1 MKSTGIE
8 HAMRA
13 IDFFCGTRGFSRGA
27 HDAGFKVV
35 AAFDIDPILTSSF
48 TRNFPDTKLFLK
60 DIAQLTGESILAD
73 IGGGEIDL
81 IFGGPPCQ
89 GFSAIGKRQISDP
102 RRSLL
107 RHFFRL
113 VAEIQPAAFVMENVQ
128 GLTYEEAKPELEA
141 ALALIPKHYTTL
153 GPMILDASD
162 FGAATK
168 RKRMFVIGY
177 DPDRCAGFDT
187 ADIDVAKRPAVSVAE
202 ALSGLAG
209 ASKVT
214 ADDKAADVWKIAED
228 EKLSDYA
235 KTLVSHDLTF
245 TGNLRTVHSDT
256 ILDRFAALPPGK
268 VDKIGRHH
276 RLEWNGQCPTL
287 RAGTG
292 PDKGSHQAVRP
303 VHPTEDRVITVR
315 EAARLQGFP
324 DDHVFHA
331 TIWHSFRM
339 IGNSVSPVIG
349 YAIFNLVYQRIFNK
363 LDILEAAE

>member
-1 MKSTGIE
+1 
-8 HAMRA
+8 MRA
-13 IDFFCGTRGFSRGA
+13 IDFFCGTGGFSRGA
-27 HDAGFKVV
+27 HDAGFDVV
-35 AAFDIDPILTSSF
+35 AAFDIDPVLTSSF
-48 TRNFPDTKLFLK
+48 EKNFPNTKLFLK
-60 DIAQLTGESILAD
+60 DIAQLTGKDILSE

-113 VAEIQPAAFVMENVQ
+113 VAEIQPTAFVMENVQ
-128 GLTYEEAKPELEA
+128 GLTYKEAKPELEA
-141 ALALIPKHYTTL
+141 ALALIPKYYKVL
-153 GPMILDASD
+153 GPTILDASD

-177 DPDRCAGFDT
+177 DPNRCAGLEI
-187 ADIDVAKRPAVSVAE
+187 ADFDVAKKPAVSVAE

-209 ASKVT
+209 ACQVT
-214 ADDKAADVWKIAED
+214 TVDETSDVWKITKGE
-228 EKLSDYA
+228 ELSDYA
-235 KTLVSHDLTF
+235 RTLVSHDRTF
-245 TGNLRTVHSDT
+245 TGNLRTVHSDA
-256 ILDRFAALPPGK
+256 IISRFADLPQGK

-276 RLEWNGQCPTL
+276 RLEWKGQCPTL

-303 VHPTEDRVITVR
+303 VHPDENRVITVR

-324 DDHVFHA
+324 DYHEFHP

-339 IGNSVSPVIG
+339 IGNSVSPIIAHKLLEVL
-349 YAIFNLVYQRIFNK
+349 NLKIDEFSRRRRMV
-363 LDILEAAE
+363 A